1 MRVARRRVAGLIAL
15 SLLAAP
21 AFADRAGAGDFPSLR
36 GERFSD
42 VRVDVRPLIALGGG
56 AQAEALRADL
66 TAALR
71 TRFAARIGGR
81 GPSLV
86 VLIRGFSLRPYAGS
100 GNEGRSGFAGG
111 TQSDYLDGEALLVGR
126 DGAVL
131 GRHPQL
137 TATPSSFGGAWYDP
151 QSERRRVTVIADIY
165 ADWLVRNLPVD

>member
-1 MRVARRRVAGLIAL
+1 MARRRIAGLLAL
-15 SLLAAP
+15 S
-21 AFADRAGAGDFPSLR
+21 AFAASALAVAARADDFPSLR
-36 GERFSD
+36 GERFAD
-42 VRVDVRPLIALGGG
+42 VRVDVRPLLALGAG

-71 TRFAARIGGR
+71 SRFAGRLGGR

-86 VLIRGFSLRPYAGS
+86 VLVRGFSLRPYAG
-100 GNEGRSGFAGG
+100 GGTNGRSGFGG
-111 TQSDYLDGEALLVGR
+111 GSQNDYLDGEALLVAR

-151 QSERRRVTVIADIY
+151 QSERRRVTAIADIY
-165 ADWLVRNLPVD
+165 ADWLVRNLPAD